1 MFLTRSEDKCATPA
15 NTTLHCYEQQLS
27 RNLMKRSKCWPVN
40 LIVEQTC
47 YWQHCDWLMQLRTD
61 QATCV
66 RVHSGAA
73 PLTWQLFYLNEI
85 KASYFKLRN
94 GPQIWHLTDFLPG
107 LGANGTGLQC
117 VCHSLLFTLPTFC
130 HIAWEKS
137 SFCLHECRRDGTR
150 GIRTKR
156 WLIVRGAGFP
166 IRSTWRLE
174 QFAVCAAEIASRKRR
189 PFGRRAETMSS
200 LSRHVRLF
208 CREFKGCG
216 WNNWKWVS
224 EKVKKK
230 KTSPSYMTYIKYI
243 T

>member
-1 MFLTRSEDKCATPA
+1 MLLTALRLTNATTYWSGNMRESAQRCCSPDVA
-15 NTTLHCYEQQLS
+15 AILFKWNKSLLFQIE
-27 RNLMKRSKCWPVN
+27 KRD
-40 LIVEQTC
+40 
-47 YWQHCDWLMQLRTD
+47 Y
-61 QATCV
+61 
-66 RVHSGAA
+66 
-73 PLTWQLFYLNEI
+73 
-85 KASYFKLRN
+85 
-94 GPQIWHLTDFLPG
+94 GPQIWHLTDFSSCTRCKQDRSPV
-107 LGANGTGLQC
+107 C
-117 VCHSLLFTLPTFC
+117 VPFPSFHPPPTFC

-156 WLIVRGAGFP
+156 WLFRASHIRQNNIQHLIVRGAGFP

-230 KTSPSYMTYIKYI
+230 KTSPSYMTYMKYI